1 MKIILEH
8 DDLHPDPSVDCLEIA
23 EQLLGKYPSLIL
35 NFFVPTYYNKK
46 ALFLEKEWCKRLQ
59 KLVEEDRVCVG
70 IHGHSHGHL
79 EFLNKSYQD
88 AVISVKASEAILNTA
103 GIPYAMAFRGPYWA
117 INTPTIEALIDLQYT
132 HLYSHVSYDHL
143 TDPFKEKIKIVHY
156 NFNLANTWPNL
167 ENPLESDICVAHGHT
182 SPIKHLSCGNS
193 IWDIYPKIEK
203 LIEEENPLFMRLDE
217 YV

>member
-59 KLVEEDRVCVG
+59 KLVEEDRVCLG
-70 IHGHSHGHL
+70 IHGHSHSPL
-79 EFLNKSYQD
+79 EFIAKSYQD
-88 AVISVKASEAILNTA
+88 AVISIKASEAILNTA
-103 GIPYAMAFRGPYWA
+103 GLPHAMAFRGPYWA
-117 INTPTIEALIDLQYT
+117 INTPTIEALVDLGYT
-132 HLYSHVSYDHL
+132 HLYSHISYNHL
-143 TDPFKEKIKIVHY
+143 TDPFKEKIKIVYY
-156 NFNLANTWPNL
+156 NWNLKDEYLTL
-167 ENPLESDICVAHGHT
+167 ENPLESGICVAHGHT
-182 SPIKHLSCGNS
+182 SKHLSLNCGNGL
-193 IWDIYPKIEK
+193 WDIYPKIEK